1 MGHPF
6 DEVQVNRQEQTP
18 LTMEHT
24 QERLQEQKRLFA
36 DPAQEQK
43 RVQQSAVSRSK
54 QGKTERKS
62 SAMDKEKKETVHT
75 MDFSEVRNNY
85 SDKRVDAF
93 QDVLKFN
100 CAYDSQKVLVKGKEP
115 AAEAFRKM
123 MSAISKYAD
132 LSPTGTKRAVQA
144 QALREARQAIEQ
156 YQKLRGEGQGSG
168 ADLGKA
174 DAVAARYALY
184 FDTFSDGN
192 LNQRRE
198 AEGLEIDGVSAPP
211 KLLDE
216 RKQEYADRRNDPLFP
231 HEPSM
236 NDIHQRG
243 LGDCYLQGAI
253 SSLVMNNPE
262 ALKDGMCDNRDGTV
276 TVRFYKT
283 RDELS
288 DQDVASLGKRR
299 EELPDRVPVFVT
311 VTKEVPVQ
319 KITGSDS
326 YSGECLWMQLLE
338 KAYAA
343 SGLHKQKKAKPEN
356 ADTKTDDRSSFEDIA
371 GGLSGKFLERF
382 TGRKKE
388 AIYTAHPG
396 GDHLKEVF
404 PRLKKKNCNNESDNS
419 ELRFMNRQFNAGL
432 AIGSSITLSKACE
445 IFQTFWAKNHGVLCR
460 EKDKNSGKEV
470 ETYRCCSPIYI
481 EDFEELSAKPD
492 AWLNEVQTDSDV
504 QVIAQFNLT
513 ENGLQQEEVA
523 EIIGTEFLTMLLRDI
538 ADGDLTTYQYRP
550 WSGRYTDNAVQT
562 YDKIKK
568 ALDQNIPVNIGT
580 RQFLPEGVQATG
592 KNGEAEQNGITECH
606 AYSVVGVTQKDGH
619 RLIRLRNPWGS
630 GEMAYRKITKPDGTT
645 KYQSYRVESKTEGIF
660 DMELNDFMSKIQNI
674 DFNTK
679 A

>member
-6 DEVQVNRQEQTP
+6 DEVQVKRQEQTP

-24 QERLQEQKRLFA
+24 QEQLQEQKRLFA
-36 DPAQEQK
+36 GPAQQQE

-62 SAMDKEKKETVHT
+62 SALDKEKKETVHT

-100 CAYDSQKVLVKGKEP
+100 CDYDSKTVRIKGKEP
-115 AAEAFRKM
+115 AAEAYRKM
-123 MSAISKYAD
+123 MSAISKYAG

-144 QALREARQAIEQ
+144 SALQEARQAIAR

-174 DAVAARYALY
+174 DEVAARYALY

-216 RKQEYADRRNDPLFP
+216 SKQEYADRRNDPLFP

-236 NDIHQRG
+236 NDIHQKG

-253 SSLVMNNPE
+253 SSLVMNDPE

-276 TVRFYKT
+276 TVRFYKK
-283 RDELS
+283 REELS
-288 DQDVASLGKRR
+288 DQDVERLGKSR

-319 KITGSDS
+319 KTTGADS

-343 SGLHKQKKAKPEN
+343 SGLHKQKESKRKNGN
-356 ADTKTDDRSSFEDIA
+356 AKTDDGTSFEDIV
-371 GGLSGKFLERF
+371 GGLSGQFLERF
-382 TGRKKE
+382 NGKQKQVIE
-388 AIYTAHPG
+388 NSHQG
-396 GDHLKEVF
+396 GDHLGQAYSEAGNAELKTKIDVENHF
-404 PRLKKKNCNNESDNS
+404 RDRLSNA
-419 ELRFMNRQFNAGL
+419 ELAGL
-432 AIGSSITLSKACE
+432 LIPFSGVCYS
-445 IFQTFWAKNHGVLCR
+445 FQEFWAKKYGVPCR
-460 EKDKNSGKEV
+460 EKDKTTGKEKQK
-470 ETYRCCSPIYI
+470 YRCHSPIYI
-481 EDFEELSAKPD
+481 EDFEELAAQPD
-492 AWLNEVQTDSDV
+492 DWLEEMKKDSSF
-504 QVIAQFNLT
+504 QGIAQFFKPKFDP
-513 ENGLQQEEVA
+513 EKGEVV
-523 EIIGTEFLTMLLRDI
+523 EIIEREFLAMVLEDI
-538 ADGDLTTYQYRP
+538 SNGDLTAYHHRP
-550 WSGRYTDNAVQT
+550 WSRQYTASAVQT
-562 YDKIKK
+562 YKKIEA
-568 ALDQNIPVNIGT
+568 ALKQKTPVNIGT

-592 KNGEAEQNGITECH
+592 KNGESEQNGIVECH
-606 AYSVVGVTQKDGH
+606 AYSVVGVMEKDGH

-630 GEMAYRKITKPDGTT
+630 GEMAYRKITKPDGAI

-660 DMELNDFMSKIQNI
+660 DMEFNDFMSKVQHI
-674 DFNTK
+674 DFNGK
-679 A
+679 V